1 MLWPCYVCSSVKD
14 KGLFSMFLIKSFF
27 VIKKLNN
34 NCCIAIAMVSSVTL
48 WKKRYVMV
56 VCVTEFKQYMKR

>member
-48 WKKRYVMV
+48 WKKGYVMV
-56 VCVTEFKQYMKR
+56 V